1 MNPTA
6 PYNNGKNFSGNKF
19 CIMLILLI
27 IIFGGCTYP
36 SDNFTGNVKGAI
48 TFAIYGDNRDN
59 FDIHRQIVMK
69 M

>member
-1 MNPTA
+1 
-6 PYNNGKNFSGNKF
+6 
-19 CIMLILLI
+19 MLILLI